1 MSEIE
6 ESIDR
11 VEKLYRTVTGKE
23 TPAVAEQPYAPIPA
37 ERDPVQHVQE
47 QMDRLFQML
56 GATPQSAPAP
66 EFAPQIAVWESE
78 KEVIAFVDVPGTSR
92 DRIEL
97 GVQANVLTV
106 SGSRPAP
113 IGNGHRLR
121 FGERPIG
128 AFRRVIPLPLGL
140 KVGELSAR
148 LRDGVLEVVIPR
160 DPSVGVTN
168 PRPVTIS

>member
-23 TPAVAEQPYAPIPA
+23 TPAATEQAYAPIPA

-56 GATPQSAPAP
+56 GATPGAQAP
-66 EFAPQIAVWESE
+66 EFAPPIAIWESE
-78 KEVIAFVDVPGTSR
+78 KEVTVFVDVPGTSR

-106 SGSRPAP
+106 SGNRPAP

-128 AFRRVIPLPLGL
+128 AFRRIIPLPLGL

-148 LRDGVLEVVIPR
+148 LRDGVLEVVIQR
-160 DPSVGVTN
+160 DPSVGTTN
-168 PRPVTIS
+168 PRLVTIS